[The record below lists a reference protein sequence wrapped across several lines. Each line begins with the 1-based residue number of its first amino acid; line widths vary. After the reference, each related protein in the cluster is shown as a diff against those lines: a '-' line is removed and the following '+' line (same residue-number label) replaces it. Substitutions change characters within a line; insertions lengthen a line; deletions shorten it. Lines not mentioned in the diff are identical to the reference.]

1 MSRGLGDV
9 YKRQTLNIALV
20 HPREVFKSAI
30 LSNAA
35 GIILLHNHP
44 SGECTPSESDIKTTK
59 QLVECGNLMQIP
71 VKDHV
76 IVGGG
81 NYYSFRENDLVLP
94 STESIGIV
102 AEQGNVYRAD
112 RTGRR

>member
-1 MSRGLGDV
+1 
-9 YKRQTLNIALV
+9 
-20 HPREVFKSAI
+20 
-30 LSNAA
+30 
-35 GIILLHNHP
+35 
-44 SGECTPSESDIKTTK
+44 
-59 QLVECGNLMQIP
+59 MQIP

>member
-1 MSRGLGDV
+1 M
-9 YKRQTLNIALV
+9 
-20 HPREVFKSAI
+20 
-30 LSNAA
+30 
-35 GIILLHNHP
+35 
-44 SGECTPSESDIKTTK
+44 
-59 QLVECGNLMQIP
+59 VECGNLMQIP